1 MKMCSEVFQ
10 FEKELKWE
18 NPGPGIR
25 RQIMGYDEQ
34 LMMVKVQFEKG
45 AVGTMHEHHHSQA
58 TYVVSGKFELTIG
71 EQKEILSA
79 GDGYYVAPNKPHG
92 CVCLKAGVLI
102 DTFTPMRA
110 DFL

>member
-34 LMMVKVQFEKG
+34 
-45 AVGTMHEHHHSQA
+45 
-58 TYVVSGKFELTIG
+58 
-71 EQKEILSA
+71 KEILSA

-92 CVCLKAGVLI
+92 CVCLEAGVLI

>member
-45 AVGTMHEHHHSQA
+45 AVGTMHEHH
-58 TYVVSGKFELTIG
+58 YLCGKWKVRINDWRTERNTIG
-71 EQKEILSA
+71 RRWLLCGS
-79 GDGYYVAPNKPHG
+79 
-92 CVCLKAGVLI
+92 
-102 DTFTPMRA
+102 
-110 DFL
+110 

>member
-10 FEKELKWE
+10 FEKELTWE

-79 GDGYYVAPNKPHG
+79 GDGYYVRTIQDELG
-92 CVCLKAGVLI
+92 DG
-102 DTFTPMRA
+102 A
-110 DFL
+110 DADLMAVFVSKQAC